1 MKKIYYLML
10 SLLIVT
16 FACSDD
22 DKEDYKTATM
32 AVQLS
37 YPAESG
43 YEATEGVIVTMASKS
58 GVVYAKETNAS
69 GLATF
74 SLPVGLYEVSATD
87 RRSETGKSVLFSGM
101 LSNVNVLEV
110 NESPVELSLV
120 KQEVSQLVIKE
131 LYIGGCQK
139 DDGSGA
145 FFYDRYVILYN
156 NSDENVEL
164 QNLCLGMVL
173 PYNSNA
179 TNNDYQNGVLFYEA
193 EGWIPAGQ
201 GFFYFKNE
209 KTLAPGEQ
217 VVVAFNNANDNTLT
231 YSNSVDLSSSEYYV
245 TYEPEVYTNSNYHP
259 SPSQNIP
266 SEHYLPG
273 FKYGAGNAWTL
284 SNVSPAFFIFAPEGI
299 SPVEF
304 NADVDNEN
312 AYNGNATQL
321 RKKVPAEWVI
331 DGIEVYKYGATNNT
345 KRLTPTVDAGYID
358 FKNYQG

>member
-58 GVVYAKETNAS
+58 GVVYANETNAS

-101 LSNVNVLEV
+101 LSNVNVLEA

-145 FFYDRYVILYN
+145 FI
-156 NSDENVEL
+156 
-164 QNLCLGMVL
+164 
-173 PYNSNA
+173 
-179 TNNDYQNGVLFYEA
+179 
-193 EGWIPAGQ
+193 
-201 GFFYFKNE
+201 
-209 KTLAPGEQ
+209 
-217 VVVAFNNANDNTLT
+217 
-231 YSNSVDLSSSEYYV
+231 
-245 TYEPEVYTNSNYHP
+245 
-259 SPSQNIP
+259 
-266 SEHYLPG
+266 
-273 FKYGAGNAWTL
+273 
-284 SNVSPAFFIFAPEGI
+284 
-299 SPVEF
+299 
-304 NADVDNEN
+304 
-312 AYNGNATQL
+312 
-321 RKKVPAEWVI
+321 
-331 DGIEVYKYGATNNT
+331 
-345 KRLTPTVDAGYID
+345 
-358 FKNYQG
+358 